1 MLTGKTVILGVTG
14 GIAAFKSA
22 ALASKLVKLGA
33 DVHVIM
39 TENAVNFINPIT
51 FETLTG
57 NKCITN
63 TFDRNFRHNVE
74 HVALAKKADLFII
87 APATANTIAKLA
99 YGLADNMLTTTFLAC
114 KCPRMVSP
122 AMNTEMFNNP
132 ITKENMERLD
142 DLGITVIPPAEG
154 YLACGDTGTGKMP
167 EPDVLI
173 EYIER
178 EIGRKKDLQGIKI
191 LLTAGATREAMDPV
205 RFITNHSTGK
215 MGCAIAREAMLRGA
229 QVVMVKANTTVEP
242 PRFIHVES
250 VVSSGEMFEKCKKY
264 AKQADVIIKS
274 AAVSDYRPADVSTEK
289 VKKKDGDLSIQMER
303 TVDILKYLGENKL
316 PEQVICGFSME
327 TENLVENSRKKLV
340 NKHADLIVANNL
352 KVDGAGF
359 GTDTNIVTLIGE
371 SSDRE
376 CELMS
381 KEQVAGVILDEVL
394 KIYKEKRCR

>member
-381 KEQVAGVILDEVL
+381 KEQVAGVILDEIL